1 MDFDVCPAFFAGRD
15 VSDLPFQLFR
25 HLRITA
31 ALTGQKQGCLFL
43 RAKKER
49 EHMPPFFVLNA
60 VICRRYHCLALFP
73 FRARTQDVFLSN
85 CGHTLPSGNPRP
97 FRLF

>member
-31 ALTGQKQGCLFL
+31 ALTDMSDIFL
-43 RAKKER
+43 K
-49 EHMPPFFVLNA
+49 
-60 VICRRYHCLALFP
+60 
-73 FRARTQDVFLSN
+73 RTETGLSVFA
-85 CGHTLPSGNPRP
+85 G
-97 FRLF
+97 